1 MQRLL
6 RVSLCTTVA
15 FATAMAMSLVTYF
28 AYWPPR
34 WKHLDPEH
42 LTSIAVLGALYV
54 AAIPSLVLGLVCLRR
69 TPSTLL
75 SVLLTSSWLL
85 LAFLVRAIKPWMYY
99 GDFPWRV
106 FWRDLVQPL
115 PESLAVGL
123 AFAICARN
131 VLGPNNSF
139 KPKPLRGSA

>member
-6 RVSLCTTVA
+6 RASLCIAIA
-15 FATAMAMSLVTYF
+15 FVTAMAMSLVTYF

-42 LTSIAVLGALYV
+42 LTSIALLGALYT
-54 AAIPSLVLGLVCLRR
+54 AAIPVLALGLISLRR
-69 TPSTLL
+69 IPSALL
-75 SVLLTSSWLL
+75 SVLVTGSWLL
-85 LAFLVRAIKPWMYY
+85 LAFLIRARKPWMYC
-99 GDFPWRV
+99 GDFPWRL

-115 PESLAVGL
+115 PEALAVGL
-123 AFAICARN
+123 AFAICARH